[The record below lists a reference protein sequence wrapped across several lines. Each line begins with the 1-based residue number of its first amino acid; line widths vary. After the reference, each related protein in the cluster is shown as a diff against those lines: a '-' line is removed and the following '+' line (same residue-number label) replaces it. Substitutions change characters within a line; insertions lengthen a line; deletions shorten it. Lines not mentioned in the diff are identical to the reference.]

1 MDGIFNAPAAS
12 APAAPTSEDSAFDE
26 LDDDFEGLEDAR
38 EGSADDEFAAVNGS
52 TLDDFQ
58 SAFDSSPTG
67 KLDSHTS
74 LGVDS
79 SYDFS
84 ALGAPSASGA
94 TTQNADSGNAP
105 AGHTDWFSFA
115 ADTAK
120 PAATDAI
127 PAAED
132 TSASTV
138 EGSARPA
145 ALNRMDTQESTTNDD
160 PILQKLT
167 SMGYARSVALDA
179 LEKYNYNV
187 DRAANFLANES

>member
-1 MDGIFNAPAAS
+1 M
-12 APAAPTSEDSAFDE
+12 PAAPTSEDSAFDE

-52 TLDDFQ
+52 NLDDFQ

-67 KLDSHTS
+67 KPDSNMS

-79 SYDFS
+79 SSAFS
-84 ALGAPSASGA
+84 TLGAPAASAAIS
-94 TTQNADSGNAP
+94 QNADSSKAP
-105 AGHTDWFSFA
+105 ESSTDWFYFA
-115 ADTAK
+115 TEVAK
-120 PAATDAI
+120 PAAAEEAPGAGDA
-127 PAAED
+127 D
-132 TSASTV
+132 VSTA
-138 EGSARPA
+138 EGSARPPA
-145 ALNRMDTQESTTNDD
+145 PNRMDTQESTTNDD

-187 DRAANFLANES
+187 DRVCL